1 MAKRARRSS
10 PKKRTLTR
18 PRSNAVAP
26 RPNGQDSAIAG
37 SVILR
42 TPTQEIVLPKSS
54 SNAVNLAESAMQ
66 WTYVV
71 RSRQRWSAA
80 ASSTKRQAAA
90 AEDFLS
96 ALGVDSKLLNDI
108 AQAGMVEVSTNW
120 SGNEE
125 DGWPARILPWE
136 YVLAGAT
143 HTLRD
148 GQPLTVIRHLNDA
161 NKPLPV
167 RKRVK
172 SILFVASEPG
182 PLQGRYDFKLERE
195 LVKSGF
201 RARVWKELSS
211 PTADQLQRTVSE
223 FKPDVVHLAGFD
235 THFARSI
242 LLQSGDDEGAAHL
255 EEELAKGRG
264 ADEIGDG
271 YVLSGPAGLDPVR
284 PEKLGRILTTDNHRP
299 QLVALNIGNSA
310 ARIAPLV
317 VAQGVLAA
325 IGFQDNFNDELA
337 ELFFSVLYSR
347 LNGPQ
352 ADLNEAFQSAWER
365 VRTEPNHRQGTG
377 VVLWSAT
384 SAFLDRLGRK
394 IDASDSQKTDRA
406 KRMKGTPERPIQAN
420 GVPAGEGEKW
430 VAVDI
435 EACEDLN
442 YSMLHNQRPL
452 FKKFVIHCRQSR
464 PIPNVRVTVS
474 LLTGT
479 DSAMFD
485 RTLNIIPP
493 SFDLNPHIHVPL
505 TSSITRSVHES
516 VRTSLFIE
524 VLWGEH
530 VLYRDSKRV
539 RLTPVDQWRDSDID
553 RKWLPSFVFPRDAA
567 VMKLVDVAQRYV
579 RVLRDD
585 PAAGFDGY
593 QSFDPKRPDSVSE
606 IDLQVQAIWSAIV
619 HELRL
624 GYINPPPG
632 YSNELD
638 SQRLRT
644 PSMIAR
650 DHSGTCIDLALFFA
664 ACLELVDIYPVI
676 FLLDGHAFPGYWRS
690 SDYHDQFTQARPEG
704 IQDIVRADSRTTG
717 IYGAQIEPWYL
728 GKPTY
733 REIIQ
738 LVNTGNLCLS
748 KRCGSPKTADFSK
761 LLTQAGTTYARLANL
776 RRWSTL
782 PWQGKNR
789 LRLYQYSEN
798 SHDARP
804 RSGSGYALIQRR
816 C

>member
-1 MAKRARRSS
+1 MATRARRS
-10 PKKRTLTR
+10 PTKRKPTR
-18 PRSNAVAP
+18 RRRAPLNPQPSRLASEMVGAVT
-26 RPNGQDSAIAG
+26 
-37 SVILR
+37 LR
-42 TPTQEIVLPKSS
+42 TSTLEIVLPREGSK
-54 SNAVNLAESAMQ
+54 VTDLAEAAMQ

-80 ASSTKRQAAA
+80 TSSTKRQAAA

-96 ALGVDSKLLNDI
+96 TLGIDSTLLNGI
-108 AQAGMVEVSTNW
+108 AQAEVVEVSTNW

-136 YVLAGAT
+136 YVIAGAT

-161 NKPLPV
+161 SKPSPV
-167 RKRVK
+167 RKPV
-172 SILFVASEPG
+172 SSVLFVASEPG

-201 RARVWKELSS
+201 RARSWRELSS
-211 PTADQLQRTVSE
+211 PTADQLQNAISV
-223 FKPDVVHLAGFD
+223 FKPDVIHLAGFD
-235 THFARSI
+235 THFARTI
-242 LLQSGDDEGAAHL
+242 LLQSEDYEGAAHL
-255 EEELAKGRG
+255 EEALAKGKG

-271 YVLSGPAGLDPVR
+271 YVLAGPSGLDPVR
-284 PEKLGRILTTDNHRP
+284 PERLGKILTANNHRP
-299 QLVALNIGNSA
+299 QLIALNIGNSA
-310 ARIAPLV
+310 ARIAPLI
-317 VAQGVLAA
+317 VAQGALAA

-337 ELFFSVLYSR
+337 ELFFSILYAR
-347 LNGPQ
+347 LNDQ
-352 ADLNEAFQSAWER
+352 TAQLTEAFEAAWQR
-365 VRTEPNHRQGTG
+365 VRTEPSHRQGTG
-377 VVLWSAT
+377 VVLWSIT
-384 SAFLDRLGRK
+384 SAFLDRLGHR
-394 IDASDSQKTDRA
+394 IGSSDRQQKDRA
-406 KRMKGTPERPIQAN
+406 KRMKGAPEKPIQAN
-420 GVPAGEGEKW
+420 VVGAGEGDKW
-430 VAVDI
+430 ITVDI
-435 EACEDLN
+435 EPCEDLN

-452 FKKFVIHCRQSR
+452 FKKFVIHSRQSR
-464 PIPNVRVTVS
+464 LIVGLRARVS

-479 DSAMFD
+479 DSAVFD
-485 RTLNIIPP
+485 RTLNITPP

-516 VRTSLFIE
+516 VRTSLFVE

-553 RKWLPSFVFPRDAA
+553 RKWLPSFIFPRDAA
-567 VMKLVDVAQRYV
+567 VMKLVDTAQRYV

-585 PAAGFDGY
+585 PSAGFDGY
-593 QSFDPKRPDSVSE
+593 QSFDPKRPDSASE

-638 SQRLRT
+638 CQRLRT

-690 SDYHDQFTQARPEG
+690 SDFHDQFTQARPED
-704 IQDIVRADSRTTG
+704 IQDIVRADSQTTG

-733 REIIQ
+733 REIVQ
-738 LVNTGNLCLS
+738 LVNTG
-748 KRCGSPKTADFSK
+748 K
-761 LLTQAGTTYARLANL
+761 LVPIETVRLTENSGFFEAIDAGRDNL
-776 RRWSTL
+776 RIPREFEAMVDIALAREKQITPL
-782 PWQGKNR
+782 PILGEQ
-789 LRLYQYSEN
+789 L
-798 SHDARP
+798 
-804 RSGSGYALIQRR
+804 
-816 C
+816 